1 MQQVA
6 HVIDLTF
13 SDIHR
18 DEQRNPSTA
27 GWRQIM
33 CRSREIK
40 GERVLMSLFHR
51 SDQKA
56 TILARGKKN
65 MRSATSCTSLTCF
78 LLRRYSKRHV
88 SKWKDRSSDMTQLH
102 LCLIP
107 RFSLSLW
114 RFQICNGHLCF
125 TWASVRIHGGW
136 HFHLIKKKWSKLRW
150 IDRYIALISVIYIS
164 ILYIYVIYVFWLRI
178 VVSLTTTRDIESY
191 AKKEKTGWYLVVP
204 SIDRFFDVDSS
215 PAIADSK
222 EESDSSNKNIE
233 FQFIQENENGN
244 I

>member
-1 MQQVA
+1 MLSAPPLQQEARLEVKRQ
-6 HVIDLTF
+6 VIWHD
-13 SDIHR
+13 
-18 DEQRNPSTA
+18 P
-27 GWRQIM
+27 
-33 CRSREIK
+33 
-40 GERVLMSLFHR
+40 
-51 SDQKA
+51 
-56 TILARGKKN
+56 
-65 MRSATSCTSLTCF
+65 TS
-78 LLRRYSKRHV
+78 
-88 SKWKDRSSDMTQLH
+88 
-102 LCLIP
+102 
-107 RFSLSLW
+107 SLSHSTLLSIALAIPDLQ
-114 RFQICNGHLCF
+114 R
-125 TWASVRIHGGW
+125 ASVLYMGVGANPW
-136 HFHLIKKKWSKLRW
+136 WMTLSSYQKKVKLRW